1 MRDLL
6 FYAGTIIFW
15 IGLLG
20 CYASMKKLRNEHG
33 SMNFQRLRTLANEGN
48 DTARNGLRLL
58 MIAAVGVVAQ
68 ISSIIV
74 GNAG

>member
-6 FYAGTIIFW
+6 FYVGTIFFW

-33 SMNFQRLRTLANEGN
+33 NMNFQRLRALANEGN
-48 DTARNGLRLL
+48 DTAKNGLRLL
-58 MIAAVGVVAQ
+58 LVAAAGVVAQ
-68 ISSIIV
+68 ISSFII
-74 GNAG
+74 GSAG